1 MENVNIEGALKDQ
14 KDKLVKELEANNLA
28 YSFQDGEISGVCP
41 LSNELKW
48 TLNVKKAIL
57 SALQFSPK
65 QVLTELST
73 SNVDETDINGN
84 CETTYE
90 LQTSPSAEQYKVIK
104 SKKIKSCTNRMSI
117 DSALLGSSS
126 LASELTNAY
135 VNLFIQSDHRCKISI
150 KKSDSIIETVKCT
163 QSSDGASMFQKDLR
177 THHEISLKFSNEDPV
192 HYPQPT
198 GEFYEDTL
206 IGEKIDLADEK
217 ENIIT
222 SGQDLKNAIQ
232 SVCQSISNATL
243 SFDTATKFR
252 ELVNSVKH
260 SKPELLKGELTDL
273 LAKRDAALNNKHHN
287 KVMSTSTC
295 CPHKLFKLYLE
306 ALISAKT
313 DASLKL
319 LVSEIVPNNFY
330 LQEGSVRAEF
340 KLISFYTSL
349 AFYRNP
355 TEETLKAAL
364 PLLKLKGRH
373 SRNALFGVTGL
384 ARTVCKKEA
393 KCNLPTVIELANS
406 IADHLPAN
414 CAVKPTNENQVIE
427 NLKALENIQYLPE
440 PVLKKMIACLTAA
453 NVSPNV
459 KVSVIKN
466 FDNKHDQEL
475 VKKAIREVTLNA
487 NEQDEVRIQAYK
499 LFRRQ
504 INKENSKDL
513 EKLVSS
519 AKSELASYIAND
531 IQRYRDDQSITCPKI
546 LALREATKDIDLK
559 LSSQQAKSKM
569 MVSYP
574 LRPFF
579 KSDLVVYTDVIY
591 SGKTEKPISVTA
603 TFKAHHKE
611 ILQIGLR
618 SESGSN
624 VLLNVA
630 NLETV
635 VDGIMQLIRSINAK
649 PEDGKSRLI
658 DEWAAKVF
666 PELAHAFKDV
676 DLYVKVGGRNLI
688 YISKNDQPVAIG
700 NRLDKFK
707 LGLAPILAMEK
718 SSDLQ
723 IHSVSGMPTLIRRDR
738 TILSNFVLFDSQKVS
753 DNEVKFEITPNLVIN
768 QLIRL
773 SYPIGKY
780 HNEFTL
786 ENEQFL
792 ATNFGLQGR
801 KNELAD
807 KTEIRLKLSG
817 RRVELLSHRVQNRIR
832 QGVSV
837 KDVVSNRKHRDLC
850 MEHVIPI
857 RKMLGIS
864 LCSQYNDQEKSIV
877 LEKTEDSNVLIT
889 FQKDKTGPS
898 IANKMIIEQE
908 NSPHKRRISVSMLQN
923 EPGSRSLHVEIDN
936 PLGKLRLSLLR
947 YSLFL
952 GNLLLIALFVHH

>member
-1 MENVNIEGALKDQ
+1 MQLENVNIEGALKDQ

-28 YSFQDGEISGVCP
+28 YSFQDGEIGGVCP

-65 QVLTELST
+65 QLLSELST
-73 SNVDETDINGN
+73 SNVDERDINGA

-90 LQTSPSAEQYKVIK
+90 LQTSPNANQYKVIK
-104 SKKIKSCTNRMSI
+104 SKKLKTCANRMNI
-117 DSALLGSSS
+117 DSALLGSSA

-150 KKSDSIIETVKCT
+150 KKTDGIIESVKCT
-163 QSSDGASMFQKDLR
+163 QSSDGAKLIQKDLR

-192 HYPQPT
+192 HYPQLT
-198 GEFYEDTL
+198 GEFYEDSL
-206 IGEKIDLADEK
+206 IGEKIDLADEQ
-217 ENIIT
+217 ENTVT

-243 SFDTATKFR
+243 NFETANKFR
-252 ELVNSVKH
+252 ELVHSVKH
-260 SKPELLKGELTDL
+260 SKSDLLKAELTNL
-273 LAKRDAALNNKHHN
+273 QGKRDAALNNKHHN
-287 KVMSTSTC
+287 KVMSSSTC

-319 LVSEIVPNNFY
+319 LVTEIVPNNFY
-330 LQEGSVRAEF
+330 LQEGSVRAEL

-349 AFYRNP
+349 AFYRKP
-355 TEETLKAAL
+355 TEETLKVAL

-373 SRNALFGVTGL
+373 ARNALFGVTGL
-384 ARTVCKKEA
+384 ARTVCKKEQQ
-393 KCNLPTVIELANS
+393 CNLSTVTELANS
-406 IADHLPAN
+406 IAEHLPAN
-414 CAVKPTNENQVIE
+414 CAVKASNENQVIE

-440 PVLKKMIACLTAA
+440 PVLKKMIACLSASSA
-453 NVSPNV
+453 SPNV

-466 FDNKHDQEL
+466 FENKFDQEL

-499 LFRRQ
+499 LFRKQ
-504 INKENSKDL
+504 ISKENAKDL
-513 EKLVSS
+513 EKLVGST
-519 AKSELASYIAND
+519 KSELAGYIAND
-531 IQRYRDDQSITCPKI
+531 IKRYRDDQSITCPKI
-546 LALREATKDIDLK
+546 LAFREATKDIDLK
-559 LSSQQAKSKM
+559 ISSQQGKSKVL
-569 MVSYP
+569 VSYP

-591 SGKTEKPISVTA
+591 SGKTERPISVTSS
-603 TFKAHHKE
+603 FKVHHKE

-635 VDGIMQLIRSINAK
+635 VDGIMQLIRSINSK
-649 PEDGKSRLI
+649 SEDGKTRLI
-658 DEWAAKVF
+658 DEWAARVF
-666 PELAHAFKDV
+666 PELASAFKDV
-676 DLYVKVGGRNLI
+676 DLFVKIGGRNLI

-718 SSDLQ
+718 TSDLQ
-723 IHSVSGMPTLIRRDR
+723 IHSVSGMPTLVRRDR

-753 DNEVKFEITPNLVIN
+753 ENEVKFEITPNLVLN
-768 QLIRL
+768 QLVRL

-792 ATNFGLQGR
+792 TTNFGLQGR
-801 KNELAD
+801 KTELSD

-817 RRVELLSHRVQNRIR
+817 RRVELMSHRVFNRIR

-837 KDVVSNRKHRDLC
+837 KDVATNRKNRDLC
-850 MEHVIPI
+850 VEHVMPI

-864 LCSQYNDQEKSIV
+864 ICSQYNDEEKSIV

-889 FQKDKTGPS
+889 FQKQKSGAS
-898 IANKMIIEQE
+898 ITSKMVIEQE
-908 NSPHKRRISVSMLQN
+908 NSPHKRRISVSMGQD
-923 EPGSRSLHVEIDN
+923 EPGSRTLHVEIDN
-936 PLGKLRLSLLR
+936 PLGKRC
-947 YSLFL
+947 
-952 GNLLLIALFVHH
+952 